1 MTVPASD
8 FGWINSWSDS
18 NTRAKWKCC
27 LIYWKA
33 LPAQIEMLDGT
44 RTRQSHP
51 LLIKNG
57 NSQGSSNT
65 LGYLMLQIKTVFHM
79 LLLSEWEMVQ
89 KGRKFSCYDARFLEN
104 DTIIVGALRDLTTSY
119 YTRSMG
125 SFLNKVWLNR
135 ETAIFQRCGF
145 FFIKFSNFTFFQ
157 CKKIK
162 EKCLS
167 MWKRAYI
174 SVTKMRYARYLM
186 SSRWQ
191 LSFFTLHWD
200 QMSSDIV
207 SFAQP

>member
-104 DTIIVGALRDLTTSY
+104 YTIIVGALQDLTTSD

-145 FFIKFSNFTFFQ
+145 FFLSSFPILLFSSV
-157 CKKIK
+157 KKN
-162 EKCLS
+162 
-167 MWKRAYI
+167 KREMFKHVKAGLY
-174 SVTKMRYARYLM
+174 
-186 SSRWQ
+186 
-191 LSFFTLHWD
+191 
-200 QMSSDIV
+200 
-207 SFAQP
+207 